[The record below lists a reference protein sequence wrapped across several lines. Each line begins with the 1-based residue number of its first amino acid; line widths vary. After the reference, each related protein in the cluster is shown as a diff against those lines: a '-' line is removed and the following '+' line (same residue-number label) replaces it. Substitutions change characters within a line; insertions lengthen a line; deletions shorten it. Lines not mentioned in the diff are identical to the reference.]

1 MTINSMDTV
10 RELATTL
17 PNATWVFEQ
26 LGIDYC
32 CGGER
37 TLEEACRVADRSV
50 AEVVRLL
57 EQATATKQDEP
68 WHNWQKEPLTALI
81 TYILDKHHVF
91 TKQEVNRLEQ
101 LLAKVCSVHGQNH
114 PELLRLQMLF
124 QGLKQELIQH
134 MLKEEQVLFPYIERL
149 EQAVSSRQ
157 AVPLPFFGTV
167 RNPVRMMIIEHEAAG
182 EVLRQMRQVSHNYSV
197 PDDACTSFQTLYQ
210 ALPAFE
216 ASLHQHIHLENNLL
230 FPRAV
235 EMERGVES
243 TWQSTVDESSEHR
256 CFGH

>member
-10 RELATTL
+10 KALATTL
-17 PNATWVFEQ
+17 PNATRVFEQ

-37 TLEEACRVADRSV
+37 TLEEACRVAERSV

-57 EQATATKQDEP
+57 EQATAAQQDEP
-68 WHNWQKEPLTALI
+68 WRNWQKEPLTALI

-101 LLAKVCSVHGQNH
+101 LLAQVCSLHGPNH
-114 PELLRLQMLF
+114 PELLHLHRLF

-134 MLKEEQVLFPYIERL
+134 MLKEEQVLFPYLERL
-149 EQAVSSRQ
+149 EQAVSSGQR
-157 AVPLPFFGTV
+157 VPPPFFGTV
-167 RNPVRMMIIEHEAAG
+167 RNPVQMMMLEHETAG
-182 EVLRQMRQVSHNYSV
+182 QLLRQMRKVSRDYSV
-197 PDDACTSFQTLYQ
+197 PDDACASFQTLYQ

-216 ASLHQHIHLENNLL
+216 ADLHQHIHLENNLL

-235 EMERGVES
+235 EMESKAEPE
-243 TWQSTVDESSEHR
+243 WQSPVDSEHR